1 VAAHSWAT
9 GVALAAAIQFPE
21 RVRALVLAAPVA
33 PDIPPGALDRAL
45 ATPLIGRA
53 VARAGFMAAGV
64 GLALPPVRKLAHRA
78 VRELPPDQVAAT
90 AAQWRMN
97 GVWRSF
103 HAEQRALVTELP
115 SLAPQL
121 GGVDKDATIL
131 YGTRD
136 WISPPAHAH
145 SLARVL
151 PRARLVSADRAG
163 HMLPQQR
170 PGLVAEAI
178 ARAAD

>member
-1 VAAHSWAT
+1 
-9 GVALAAAIQFPE
+9 
-21 RVRALVLAAPVA
+21 
-33 PDIPPGALDRAL
+33 
-45 ATPLIGRA
+45 
-53 VARAGFMAAGV
+53 
-64 GLALPPVRKLAHRA
+64 
-78 VRELPPDQVAAT
+78 
-90 AAQWRMN
+90 MN